1 MLQSYSRE
9 RYLTNHIIMAAVDK
23 LHKILG
29 SDKILGPESVLEAIN
44 ESESLKAVIVAAAGG
59 GRVDRAAMGWGG
71 MAKGVEAFGDAV
83 RAAQALGQN
92 IRGIVS
98 NGVQSLIMER
108 MARRH

>member
-23 LHKILG
+23 IHKIF
-29 SDKILGPESVLEAIN
+29 GPESVLEAIN
-44 ESESLKAVIVAAAGG
+44 ESESLRAVIVTAAGG

>member
-1 MLQSYSRE
+1 
-9 RYLTNHIIMAAVDK
+9 MAAVDK
-23 LHKILG
+23 LHKIFG

-71 MAKGVEAFGDAV
+71 MAKGVEAFGGAV